1 MFGRKAREIN
11 MYLGRFTFDDECR
24 GALGA
29 ARDEAT
35 RMRLGYVGPE
45 HILVGAALQPG
56 GAALLGRFGVTAD
69 GLRDRMEQVFV
80 AEGRIGTGGDPSN
93 PLPYTSRAKHVLESA
108 IDEARLRGSTTVTAA
123 DLLAG
128 IIRESKSPASIIML
142 SELGITLERIRGARA
157 AEPAARSHGLRIDD
171 AADASIYEQLVS
183 QVREGVA
190 IGRLRPGERLPSV
203 RALADEL
210 DIAPGTVAR
219 AYAELERLGVV
230 VTEGAR
236 GTRIAVPPAAARS
249 DAARPE
255 NLAGLLRPVVVAAF
269 HLGATAAD
277 LRDALERAMKGIL
290 NGDHA
295 GDGEAQAG

>member
-1 MFGRKAREIN
+1 MFGRKAKEIATFF
-11 MYLGRFTFDDECR
+11 GQFTFDEECR
-24 GALGA
+24 AALSA
-29 ARDEAT
+29 AREEAI

-45 HILVGAALQPG
+45 HILIGAASQPG
-56 GAALLGRFGVTAD
+56 GAALLGRFGVTAA
-69 GLRDRMEQVFV
+69 GLRARIEQIFV
-80 AEGRIGTGGDPSN
+80 SEGRGTVDGDPSR
-93 PLPYTSRAKHVLESA
+93 PLPFTSRAKRVLETS
-108 IDEARLRGSTTVTAA
+108 IEEARLRGSTAVDAA

-128 IIRESKSPASIIML
+128 IVRVSKSPAAIIFL
-142 SELGITLERIRGARA
+142 SELGITLEHIRRARTAERA
-157 AEPAARSHGLRIDD
+157 APSHGLRIDD
-171 AADASIYEQLVS
+171 TADASIYEQLVS

-190 IGRLRPGERLPSV
+190 TGRLRPGERLPSV

-219 AYAELERLGVV
+219 SYAELERLGVV
-230 VTEGAR
+230 VTGGAR
-236 GTRIAVPPAAARS
+236 GTRIAEPPAAARS

-290 NGDHA
+290 NGDHT
-295 GDGEAQAG
+295 DRSED

>member
-1 MFGRKAREIN
+1 MFGRKAREIT
-11 MYLGRFTFDDECR
+11 MFLGQFTFDDECR
-24 GALGA
+24 GALAA
-29 ARDEAT
+29 AREESI
-35 RMRLGYVGPE
+35 RMRIGYVGVE
-45 HILVGAALQPG
+45 QILIGAASQPG

-69 GLRDRMEQVFV
+69 GLRTRMEQVFIAQPRV
-80 AEGRIGTGGDPSN
+80 GAGDDPSRQ
-93 PLPYTSRAKHVLESA
+93 LPYTSRAKHVLETA
-108 IDEARLRGSTTVTAA
+108 IEEARLRGSTIVDAI

-128 IIRESKSPASIIML
+128 VVRESKSPASIILL
-142 SELGITLERIRGARA
+142 SELGITLERIRGART
-157 AEPAARSHGLRIDD
+157 AEPPAPSHGLRIDD

-190 IGRLRPGERLPSV
+190 TGRLHPGERLPSV

-236 GTRIAVPPAAARS
+236 GTRIATPPAAARS

-295 GDGEAQAG
+295 KDGEAPAG

>member
-1 MFGRKAREIN
+1 MFGRKARETN
-11 MYLGRFTFDDECR
+11 MYLGQFTFDQECR
-24 GALGA
+24 GALDGA
-29 ARDEAT
+29 REEAI

-45 HILVGAALQPG
+45 HILVGAASRPA
-56 GAALLGRFGVTAD
+56 GAALLGGFGVTAD
-69 GLRDRMEQVFV
+69 GLRARAEQVFV
-80 AEGRIGTGGDPSN
+80 AEGRTSGRVDPSSV
-93 PLPYTSRAKHVLESA
+93 LPFTSRAKHVMETA
-108 IDEARLRGSTTVTAA
+108 IDEARIRGSSTVDLA
-123 DLLAG
+123 DLLAAVV
-128 IIRESKSPASIIML
+128 RESKSPAAIIL
-142 SELGITLERIRGARA
+142 AELGVTLERIHGARRS
-157 AEPAARSHGLRIDD
+157 EPATPSHGLRVDD

-190 IGRLRPGERLPSV
+190 TGRLRPGERLPSV

-236 GTRIAVPPAAARS
+236 GTRIAEPPAAARS

-290 NGDHA
+290 NGDHKDPA
-295 GDGEAQAG
+295 VG

>member
-1 MFGRKAREIN
+1 MFGRRAREIN

-29 ARDEAT
+29 AREEAV

-45 HILVGAALQPG
+45 HILVGAASQPG
-56 GAALLGRFGVTAD
+56 GAALLGGFGVTAD
-69 GLRDRMEQVFV
+69 GLRARTEQVFV
-80 AEGRIGTGGDPSN
+80 AEGRTSGRVDPSAV
-93 PLPYTSRAKHVLESA
+93 LPYTSRAKRVLESA
-108 IDEARLRGSTTVTAA
+108 IDEARLRGSTTVGVA
-123 DLLAG
+123 DLVAG
-128 IIRESKSPASIIML
+128 ISRESKSPAAIIL
-142 SELGITLERIRGARA
+142 GELGVTLERIHQARS
-157 AEPAARSHGLRIDD
+157 AEPAAPSHGLRIDD

-190 IGRLRPGERLPSV
+190 TGRLRPGERLPSV

-219 AYAELERLGVV
+219 SYAELERLGVV

-236 GTRIAVPPAAARS
+236 GTRIAEPPAAARS
-249 DAARPE
+249 AATNPE

-290 NGDHA
+290 NGDHTDPPA
-295 GDGEAQAG
+295 G